1 MTAAVVLLLPLL
13 ALLATAV
20 GGRAARGAIAVAPL
34 VPLAFLAPL
43 GGGEPV
49 ELGQVLLG
57 MRLGADDVT
66 LPFLVLSALA
76 WGLAGWLA
84 RDRFATASRAFWIGW
99 FACLLGMG
107 LLLLALNLSAFYT
120 GYVTVSLSAYLMVVE
135 ARSAAAWRAG
145 RVYLVM
151 AIAGEAAILAG
162 VLLIAGRFGNAEFAA
177 LLDPGAAAARAAPAA
192 LFLAGFAVKL
202 GIMPLHFW
210 LPLAHPIAPV
220 PASAILSG
228 VIVKAGLVGWLR
240 LAPGGGLELGH
251 LGTVLLG
258 LGLVTAF
265 GGVGLGLTQT
275 RLKTVL
281 AYSTVSQMGLVLV
294 GFSTGY
300 LPGGADPAVV
310 AGVLGVYALH
320 HGLNKAALFLAAS
333 CAPGA
338 SRVRLAL
345 FAASALGLAAAPA
358 SSGYLAKSLLKDTL
372 YASGASGVVILVT
385 LSSTATALL
394 LWRAWRLAGADTS
407 SSSVHPGWV
416 LLAVAGWTVPWAW
429 AASRGLAVGLS
440 AAKVWDATWP
450 LLLAGALIAV
460 LAPRLR
466 APAVPEGDIV
476 VPLER
481 LTGAVVGVL
490 AAAGRALGGVRV
502 PRGSRAGGLA
512 GIVGRIEIR
521 LRRLPVTGLV
531 LLGTG
536 AAVWLLLRLID
547 LS

>member
-1 MTAAVVLLLPLL
+1 
-13 ALLATAV
+13 
-20 GGRAARGAIAVAPL
+20 
-34 VPLAFLAPL
+34 
-43 GGGEPV
+43 
-49 ELGQVLLG
+49 
-57 MRLGADDVT
+57 
-66 LPFLVLSALA
+66 
-76 WGLAGWLA
+76 
-84 RDRFATASRAFWIGW
+84 
-99 FACLLGMG
+99 
-107 LLLLALNLSAFYT
+107 
-120 GYVTVSLSAYLMVVE
+120 
-135 ARSAAAWRAG
+135 
-145 RVYLVM
+145 
-151 AIAGEAAILAG
+151 
-162 VLLIAGRFGNAEFAA
+162 
-177 LLDPGAAAARAAPAA
+177 
-192 LFLAGFAVKL
+192 
-202 GIMPLHFW
+202 
-210 LPLAHPIAPV
+210 
-220 PASAILSG
+220 
-228 VIVKAGLVGWLR
+228 
-240 LAPGGGLELGH
+240 
-251 LGTVLLG
+251 
-258 LGLVTAF
+258 
-265 GGVGLGLTQT
+265 
-275 RLKTVL
+275 
-281 AYSTVSQMGLVLV
+281 
-294 GFSTGY
+294 
-300 LPGGADPAVV
+300 
-310 AGVLGVYALH
+310 
-320 HGLNKAALFLAAS
+320 
-333 CAPGA
+333 
-338 SRVRLAL
+338 
-345 FAASALGLAAAPA
+345 
-358 SSGYLAKSLLKDTL
+358 
-372 YASGASGVVILVT
+372 VILVT